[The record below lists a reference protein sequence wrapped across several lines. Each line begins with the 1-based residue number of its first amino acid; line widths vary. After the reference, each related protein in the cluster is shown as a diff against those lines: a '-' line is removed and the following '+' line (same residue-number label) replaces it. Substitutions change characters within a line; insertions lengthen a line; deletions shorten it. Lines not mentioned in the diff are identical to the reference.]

1 MMGVSSQITQ
11 LLEDWRGGK
20 HAAFDQLFA
29 LVYDELRALASGY
42 MRRERPDHT
51 LQTTALV
58 NEAYVKLVG
67 HKDSLFENRLHF
79 FAVAAKVM
87 RQILI
92 DHARTRNYEKR
103 GGKAVKISL
112 DEAVIMSDER
122 ASDLIALD
130 EALKSLAEIDARKGK
145 VVELRFF
152 GGMTIE
158 ETADFLGVSFNTV
171 VRDWEMAR
179 AWLYRSIHEDEVD
192 L

>member
-1 MMGVSSQITQ
+1 MGKSPQITE
-11 LLEDWRGGK
+11 LLVNWRDGY
-20 HAAFDQLFA
+20 ADAFDKIFA

-42 MRRERPDHT
+42 MRRERADHT

-58 NEAYVKLVG
+58 NEAYLKLVS
-67 HKDSLFENRLHF
+67 HKDVLLENRLHF

-92 DHARTRNYEKR
+92 DHARARQVEKR
-103 GGKAVKISL
+103 GGKTVKISL
-112 DEAVIMSDER
+112 DEGLIMSDER
-122 ASDLIALD
+122 AADFLALD
-130 EALKSLAEIDARKGK
+130 TALKSLAAIDARKSQ

-158 ETADFLGVSFNTV
+158 ETAEFLGISFNTV

-179 AWLYRSIHEDEVD
+179 AWLYRNIYEDGD
-192 L
+192 GS